1 MPAPASTSLANRYGG
16 QKRALTG
23 KTKRYILAAALAL
36 GIGFMAWISTSYA
49 TASVT
54 FKDIGYSTPDA
65 TLAEIDFQVTKDP
78 ATDAKC
84 AVKALD
90 AKFAVV
96 GWKVV
101 DVGPNAADA
110 GTDGGRTTVAPGAGP
125 HRVPGRFRRRR
136 QLLDSRRRQIVLRPG
151 RPAVTRCDPHRSV
164 LWFIH
169 RIDYNGSIPFPR

>member
-1 MPAPASTSLANRYGG
+1 LVTSEDQPAAPEPASTSLANRYGG

-23 KTKRYILAAALAL
+23 TAKRSLLIAALAA
-36 GIGFMAWISTSYA
+36 GIGFMAWISTSSA
-49 TASVT
+49 TPAVS

-101 DVGPNAADA
+101 DIGPNAADT
-110 GTDGGRTTVAPGAGP
+110 GQDGGRTTV
-125 HRVPGRFRRRR
+125 HRAVVRTESQAVSGVVDNCWVPGT
-136 QLLDSRRRQIVLRPG
+136 
-151 RPAVTRCDPHRSV
+151 AK
-164 LWFIH
+164 
-169 RIDYNGSIPFPR
+169 

>member
-1 MPAPASTSLANRYGG
+1 MTSEDQPAAPAPASTSLANRYGR

-23 KTKRYILAAALAL
+23 KAKRNILIAALAV
-36 GIGFMAWISTSYA
+36 GIGFMAWISTSSA

-90 AKFAVV
+90 ATFAVV

-101 DVGPNAADA
+101 DVGPNAADV
-110 GTDGGRTTVAPGAGP
+110 GTDGGRTTA
-125 HRVPGRFRRRR
+125 HRAIVRTESQAVSGVV
-136 QLLDSRRRQIVLRPG
+136 DS
-151 RPAVTRCDPHRSV
+151 C
-164 LWFIH
+164 W
-169 RIDYNGSIPFPR
+169 IPDAAK

>member
-1 MPAPASTSLANRYGG
+1 MSSEDQPAAPEPASTSLANRYGG

-23 KTKRYILAAALAL
+23 TAKRSILIAALAA
-36 GIGFMAWISTSYA
+36 GIGFMAWISTSSA
-49 TASVT
+49 TAGVS

-101 DVGPNAADA
+101 DVGPNAADNA
-110 GTDGGRTTVAPGAGP
+110 PDASADGGDGGRTTVHRTAVRTESQAVSAVVDNCWVPGA
-125 HRVPGRFRRRR
+125 
-136 QLLDSRRRQIVLRPG
+136 
-151 RPAVTRCDPHRSV
+151 AK
-164 LWFIH
+164 
-169 RIDYNGSIPFPR
+169 

>member
-1 MPAPASTSLANRYGG
+1 MTSEDQPAAPAPASTSLANRYGS

-23 KTKRYILAAALAL
+23 RTKRYILVATLAV
-36 GIGFMAWISTSYA
+36 GIGFMAWVSTSNS
-49 TASVT
+49 TDSIT

-78 ATDAKC
+78 GTDARC

-110 GTDGGRTTVAPGAGP
+110 GTDGGRTTVLRALVRTESQAVSG
-125 HRVPGRFRRRR
+125 VV
-136 QLLDSRRRQIVLRPG
+136 DS
-151 RPAVTRCDPHRSV
+151 C
-164 LWFIH
+164 W
-169 RIDYNGSIPFPR
+169 IPDAAK